1 MITKVNEKKKKNS
14 IFSEECS
21 KFPWGQQPSRTY
33 L

>member
-1 MITKVNEKKKKNS
+1 MITKVNEKKKKT